1 VTMPDI
7 TNAMLGRAVFDGRGE
22 RLGNLAALYADT
34 DTDAIAFAS
43 VAMLRRGRRRLVF
56 VPLVGA
62 RIEPDSITLRCGKQ
76 LVCSAP
82 STQAGHPLPADAEPT
97 LFAHY
102 DLPYTPA
109 TSAARRLAPAE

>member
-1 VTMPDI
+1 MTTPEF
-7 TNAMLGRAVFDGRGE
+7 TNAMLGRAVFDGLGE
-22 RLGNLAALYADT
+22 RLGNLAALFSDT

-62 RIEPDSITLRCGKQ
+62 RIEPDAITLRCGKQ
-76 LVCSAP
+76 LVCRAP
-82 STQAGHPLPADAEPT
+82 SVQAGHPLPADVEPT

-109 TSAARRLAPAE
+109 TGAARRLAPAD